1 MSTNPLAPPLG
12 SIYGSIFFGTIT
24 STAFYGIACM
34 QTFFYYVHYQNDPL
48 RIKILVATQW
58 ALNTI
63 SECFRW
69 FVSQYIQH
77 LHVGI
82 ILCIIAYKYIMV
94 SLGSPLP
101 IASGISELILQNFV
115 AALVAALTQGFLLYR
130 IYVFCGKKT
139 ILPLIWI
146 VAALGEFVC
155 CTVYVKKA
163 LCNANGI
170 HVDVRVLNSGS
181 FVIIATLGLS
191 VAAGIDVLI
200 AVFMT
205 FLFVRQRI
213 ATNFANTAHLLQR
226 LIMFAVNTG
235 TWTALFSLLTI
246 ILLHLSP
253 SNLIYTAF
261 VIPQYPVYCNTHL
274 ANLNARAYVGRGGT
288 THDDDSGLFTTP
300 LASLQMSNRTENDEH
315 GGEGR

>member
-12 SIYGSIFFGTIT
+12 SIYGSIFFGTIM
-24 STAFYGIACM
+24 STAFYGIACT
-34 QTFFYYVHYQNDPL
+34 QTYQNDPL
-48 RIKILVATQW
+48 RIKILLIPHDR

-63 SECFRW
+63 HEALS
-69 FVSQYIQH
+69 VS
-77 LHVGI
+77 G
-82 ILCIIAYKYIMV
+82 AYKYIMV

-101 IASGISELILQNFV
+101 IASGISELI
-115 AALVAALTQGFLLYR
+115 ALVAALTQGFLLYR
-130 IYVFCGKKT
+130 IYVFSGKKT
-139 ILPLIWI
+139 ILPLIW
-146 VAALGEFVC
+146 VSSVHLSSSR
-155 CTVYVKKA
+155 
-163 LCNANGI
+163 
-170 HVDVRVLNSGS
+170 HLNLRTATLTYASQ
-181 FVIIATLGLS
+181 IIATLGLS

-205 FLFVRQRI
+205 FLLVRQRI
-213 ATNFANTAHLLQR
+213 ATNFANTAHLLQC
-226 LIMFAVNTG
+226 LIVFVVNTG

-246 ILLHLSP
+246 ILLHLFP

-261 VIPQYPVYCNTHL
+261 VIPQCPIYCNTLL

-300 LASLQMSNRTENDEH
+300 LASLQMSNRTENDEQ